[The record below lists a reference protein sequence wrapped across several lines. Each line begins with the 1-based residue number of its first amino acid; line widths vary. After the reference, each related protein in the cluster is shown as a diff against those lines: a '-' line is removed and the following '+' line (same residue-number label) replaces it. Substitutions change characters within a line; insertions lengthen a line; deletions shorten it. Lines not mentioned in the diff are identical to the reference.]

1 MIDDVTTPAPP
12 PRASR
17 APRPPRAPRP
27 ARIDAT
33 DVARIAVFAAIVAVL
48 GLPGGFA
55 VFGSV
60 PITAQTLGVMLAGA
74 ILGAWRGALSL
85 LVFLALVALGLP
97 LLAGGHG
104 GLGVFVGPTAGYLVG
119 WVAGAFVVGL
129 IVHGLSGSG
138 RLRSGESVGA
148 SSASSASSTIRN
160 SRRTPTAFRTVV
172 GVLVGGILVIYA
184 FGIPVQAAVLRLAL
198 DQVALQSLVFVPGD
212 LVKAAIAVA
221 IVLTLLRA
229 YPSAF
234 RAAGRPRREQE
245 RTPARNQ
252 ERTQERTQD
261 SSQKPEQQG
270 RA

>member
-129 IVHGLSGSG
+129 IVHGRTGTG
-138 RLRSGESVGA
+138 RLRSGESGGA
-148 SSASSASSTIRN
+148 SNTSGTSSN

-172 GVLVGGILVIYA
+172 GVLAGGILVIYA

-229 YPSAF
+229 YPRAF
-234 RAAGRPRREQE
+234 RAAGRPRRDQE

-252 ERTQERTQD
+252 ERTLERTQD
-261 SSQKPEQQG
+261 NSQEPEQQG